1 MDINAAGNAYLA
13 QLHADHAARQVQGMH
28 ELELTAGL
36 YALYKWQQYQQE
48 KAYAASPEGM
58 AERIAREYGL

>member
-1 MDINAAGNAYLA
+1 MDINADTYFA
-13 QLHADHAARQVQGMH
+13 QQHAERAARRLTEAH
-28 ELELTAGL
+28 ELEVTAGL

-48 KAYAASPEGM
+48 KAYAASPVGM